1 VTVCHYDFVEQLI
14 DLLSDQSIFGDVD
27 NLDVNKNDPFGKF
40 VRDDGRVN
48 EVNSG
53 SWYQSAYDRLITDK
67 ENEFLLPLI
76 LYVDKTGTDVMQR
89 YGLEPVLFTTSVIS
103 LHKRQS
109 NRAWRPLG
117 FVPDLCARSSAVK
130 EVAAQNDNSKGR
142 SHRDYHRCME
152 VILKSLVEAQ
162 RDGVFV
168 QLCLGDYLKTVRL
181 HIPVAFVINDAK
193 SADMLCGRYGGYS
206 KGRISRSCLTTF
218 EDCSDTTGLCRYVVK
233 SDVSSL
239 QSIALDCCEEDKGS
253 AGAIE
258 HTDAERF
265 KARAE
270 LHLIK
275 THVVRNAFDV
285 VCFGGDLR
293 GIYGCSPT
301 DLMHAF
307 NEGVLKYCMQ
317 NLFSKFVPTRK
328 ARIDDLVDSV
338 VKNQRSSVR
347 SQFPRTD
354 FSKGFS
360 NLTLLT
366 ATEWV
371 GVCFTMLII
380 VMLERGKEIVMPAMN
395 PTDFEGHPDDEE
407 SSSDE
412 DDNNRVHRC
421 SLQQLIEL
429 LEALLSFHAWTKLSE
444 SFVVTDA
451 AVRAMKESMTCLL
464 DMVKI
469 RLPRNEGNGWRIQKF
484 HEMLH
489 VPDDIVRF
497 GSPRN
502 TDAGPGE
509 RSLKHFAKRP
519 ARTSQKRQPVFQG
532 QVCGRLHENASF
544 DKAKRLTDPEDEW
557 GTLANLVD
565 PDDVQSPAGD
575 DGEVI
580 SKFPTQQSRYSIY
593 VDHETGQVETSWIG
607 DAVTKGLRE
616 IHPIVLAWF
625 REENL
630 LAKFTG
636 TIHCFTEYVRGTNRF
651 RAHPNFRSDGSWYD
665 WVEVRFSDEDDEEL
679 SVGPRKRK
687 MLESDVD
694 DSENYFAS
702 KILCFFEETDT
713 LEPYA
718 VVHTSNK
725 STTTNGSTLIDEC
738 YLEYQEKVTYMYDK
752 SGN

>member
-1 VTVCHYDFVEQLI
+1 
-14 DLLSDQSIFGDVD
+14 
-27 NLDVNKNDPFGKF
+27 
-40 VRDDGRVN
+40 
-48 EVNSG
+48 
-53 SWYQSAYDRLITDK
+53 
-67 ENEFLLPLI
+67 
-76 LYVDKTGTDVMQR
+76 
-89 YGLEPVLFTTSVIS
+89 
-103 LHKRQS
+103 
-109 NRAWRPLG
+109 
-117 FVPDLCARSSAVK
+117 
-130 EVAAQNDNSKGR
+130 
-142 SHRDYHRCME
+142 
-152 VILKSLVEAQ
+152 
-162 RDGVFV
+162 
-168 QLCLGDYLKTVRL
+168 
-181 HIPVAFVINDAK
+181 
-193 SADMLCGRYGGYS
+193 
-206 KGRISRSCLTTF
+206 
-218 EDCSDTTGLCRYVVK
+218 
-233 SDVSSL
+233 
-239 QSIALDCCEEDKGS
+239 
-253 AGAIE
+253 
-258 HTDAERF
+258 
-265 KARAE
+265 
-270 LHLIK
+270 
-275 THVVRNAFDV
+275 
-285 VCFGGDLR
+285 
-293 GIYGCSPT
+293 
-301 DLMHAF
+301 
-307 NEGVLKYCMQ
+307 
-317 NLFSKFVPTRK
+317 
-328 ARIDDLVDSV
+328 
-338 VKNQRSSVR
+338 
-347 SQFPRTD
+347 
-354 FSKGFS
+354 
-360 NLTLLT
+360 
-366 ATEWV
+366 
-371 GVCFTMLII
+371 
-380 VMLERGKEIVMPAMN
+380 
-395 PTDFEGHPDDEE
+395 
-407 SSSDE
+407 
-412 DDNNRVHRC
+412 
-421 SLQQLIEL
+421 
-429 LEALLSFHAWTKLSE
+429 
-444 SFVVTDA
+444 
-451 AVRAMKESMTCLL
+451 
-464 DMVKI
+464 
-469 RLPRNEGNGWRIQKF
+469 
-484 HEMLH
+484 MLH

-694 DSENYFAS
+694 NSENYFAS

-752 SGN
+752 SGNRRGLKKVLSFPVLRCVPVSSFGNPILVFQERHGLFESVDRSVDPHFDRCLVVKSRQEWCSNFPRICGAKRGRAKRFRRSR